1 MGHTHDGRPHSHG
14 ASSGTAARPS
24 EADLWPLG
32 QLVEDFVRS
41 QLPPTPARVLEVG
54 CGAGELARAL
64 VASGWRVTG
73 VDPQAP
79 AGELFVQ
86 TTIEDLDAA
95 AYEPFDAAIAVL
107 SLHHVEDIGSVV
119 DKIRSLLKPGGVFV
133 VDEFS
138 REHLGDEATS
148 AFSYYQRLALLHAGR
163 TETGGGQPNAG
174 ESFES
179 WRDRVSEIRA
189 GLHEAGALLAALDA
203 RFTRRSLAYG
213 PFLFRQGLDP
223 AVEPLERTLIAEG
236 GIRATG
242 MRWVGVRE
250 AESRS

>member
-1 MGHTHDGRPHSHG
+1 MRHALDSRPHSHRASASPEAVPGPG
-14 ASSGTAARPS
+14 AV
-24 EADLWPLG
+24 DLWPLG
-32 QLVEDFVRS
+32 QMVEDFVRA
-41 QLPPTPARVLEVG
+41 QLPPPPARVLEVG
-54 CGAGELARAL
+54 CGAGELARSL

-73 VDPQAP
+73 VDPAAP
-79 AGELFVQ
+79 EGELFVQ
-86 TTIEDLDAA
+86 ATIEDLDAA
-95 AYEPFDAAIAVL
+95 AHEPFDAAVAIL
-107 SLHHVEDIGSVV
+107 SLHHVDDIGSVV
-119 DKIRSLLKPGGVFV
+119 DKIRSLLKPGGIFV

-138 REHLGDEATS
+138 REQLTDEATA
-148 AFSYYQRLALLHAGR
+148 AFFYYQRLALLHAGR

-203 RFTRRSLAYG
+203 RFTRRRLANG

-223 AVEPLERTLIAEG
+223 VVEPLERMLIAEG

-242 MRWVGVRE
+242 LRWVGVRE
-250 AESRS
+250 AD